1 MFGGR
6 LRPAGFVVLLRLIMM
21 PFDGE
26 EHARAQ
32 HENLEREEDQ
42 REQVYPIPIRHFEYF
57 QAIICTTSYGE
68 SYVKAAVSATSFIH
82 SGTGFLT
89 QPGRSVSSA
98 DLLQSAPPAQT
109 TPPRVAQAED

>member
-57 QAIICTTSYGE
+57 QAIICTTSHGR
-68 SYVKAAVSATSFIH
+68 ATSKLLFQQLH
-82 SGTGFLT
+82 SYI
-89 QPGRSVSSA
+89 
-98 DLLQSAPPAQT
+98 
-109 TPPRVAQAED
+109 QARAF